1 MQSVYK
7 EPFFLPAN
15 SEGFLI
21 NGESWV
27 ENNQQ
32 FRQSQKYVFYRNALD
47 FLIENDVSGSYFEF
61 GVHKART
68 FTMVM
73 SLDQFYSVNK
83 GYVGGELKLQEGG
96 GYMNEYVA
104 FDSFEG
110 FPPGTNVEAHPL
122 YRPGHVKTEKL
133 EFLSLV
139 EKYGQ
144 SIDRVRCVEGF
155 YAESLTEATAAQL
168 KRTSPMA
175 NLVTIDCNLY
185 ESYRDSLAFIENFIK
200 PGTIIYLDDYNS
212 HRGQPSLGPKKAWFE
227 FREMSCWHFEDF
239 LTVGWAGKSFI
250 CCGR

>member
-1 MQSVYK
+1 MKPVYE
-7 EPFFLPAN
+7 EPFFVPAN
-15 SEGFLI
+15 SENFLK

-32 FRQSQKYVFYRNALD
+32 FRQSQKYHFYRNALD

-73 SLDQFYSVNK
+73 SLDHFYAENK

-96 GYMNEYVA
+96 GYMHEYVA

-122 YRPGHVKTEKL
+122 YQPGHVKTEKR
-133 EFLSLV
+133 EFYSLV
-139 EKYGQ
+139 ERYGQ
-144 SIDRVRCVEGF
+144 SLERVRCVEGF
-155 YAESLTEATAAQL
+155 YGESLTEAKAVHL
-168 KRTSPMA
+168 KQTSPAA

-200 PGTIIYLDDYNS
+200 PGSIIYLDDYNS
-212 HRGQPSLGPKKAWFE
+212 HRGQPTIGPKRAWFE
-227 FREMSCWHFEDF
+227 FREVSRWHFDDF
-239 LTVGWAGKSFI
+239 LNVGWSGKSFI